1 MEHEAKLT
9 VRLPASLH
17 ERLVALARRDRRSL
31 NSEIVV
37 LLERAAAEAE
47 RPAAGSQT
55 PQ

>member
-1 MEHEAKLT
+1 MEYEAKLT

-17 ERLVALARRDRRSL
+17 ERLVELARRDRRSL

-47 RPAAGSQT
+47 RPAPGGQA
-55 PQ
+55 PR